1 MMVKMRALIALLIAR
16 RLTSL
21 ITEDKLT
28 QPARDAFLAK
38 HPTTTQLGYLVTCR
52 NCVSV
57 WSGLV
62 TLLLL
67 PLAKYRVVKIV
78 GGALALSEAS
88 ITADR
93 LLDAQD
99 TGFNL

>member
-1 MMVKMRALIALLIAR
+1 MKYLISVLVAR

-28 QPARDAFLAK
+28 EPARNAFLAN

-52 NCVSV
+52 KCVSV

-67 PLAKYRVVKIV
+67 PLAKYRVVRIV
-78 GGALALSEAS
+78 GGALAISEAS

-99 TGFNL
+99 SGFNL